1 MKDPSVLGDR
11 VQGSNLLLPS
21 LLVGQGS
28 HLRTSKNHAA
38 DVLRAGT
45 PRLRPT
51 AHLQERNIS
60 TQSWRT
66 LGTSSVACTGSAK

>member
-45 PRLRPT
+45 P
-51 AHLQERNIS
+51 
-60 TQSWRT
+60 
-66 LGTSSVACTGSAK
+66 